1 MRHTKLFTYPTND
14 DEFGISVGPFKPGS
28 VLLKITSLCTVRLE
42 NGTLE
47 ILCRISN
54 HRMLLECILSTALK

>member
-1 MRHTKLFTYPTND
+1 MTMIL
-14 DEFGISVGPFKPGS
+14 EFPLGRIW
-28 VLLKITSLCTVRLE
+28 LLKIAYLCTVRLE

-54 HRMLLECILSTALK
+54 HRMLLECILSRAIK